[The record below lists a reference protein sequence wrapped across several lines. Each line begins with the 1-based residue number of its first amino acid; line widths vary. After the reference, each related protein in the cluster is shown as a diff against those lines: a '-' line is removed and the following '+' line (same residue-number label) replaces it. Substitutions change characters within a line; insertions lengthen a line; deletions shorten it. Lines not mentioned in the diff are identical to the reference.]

1 VNQSESKSKVVS
13 ASVSAEGC
21 PEVRHVL
28 NGMRTVSNLD
38 IPLQSIDEQTL
49 KERQHLRTVSVLS
62 SKGVK
67 AQIIIGL
74 DNIKISVPL
83 VIREADDDLIAVRCK
98 LGWAVNGR
106 QASGNDT
113 SVSMLHICH
122 CTTVYGT
129 RKLDEYED
137 VLLFGVLRHEHS
149 YKPVEI

>member
-62 SKGVK
+62 YKGVK

-74 DNIKISVPL
+74 D
-83 VIREADDDLIAVRCK
+83 K